1 MVLNLHVITGLLC
14 YSDNMQCLFYIWPLK
29 DWWRSSLGLRPST
42 VKSYKPWS
50 QWREKK
56 DCFPKTHS
64 IAIWKCIIS
73 AWRKRDLLHLFSAL
87 IACLLKQKNST
98 VRILNLSS
106 SGLTDEMF
114 SYVGDVLSVT
124 KSLSELYAANN
135 KLGTLSAQKL
145 QKSLEHNRYVTE
157 LDYYQLPYYVIRYNT
172 IPYYTWL
179 RYTRN

>member
-1 MVLNLHVITGLLC
+1 M
-14 YSDNMQCLFYIWPLK
+14 
-29 DWWRSSLGLRPST
+29 
-42 VKSYKPWS
+42 
-50 QWREKK
+50 
-56 DCFPKTHS
+56 
-64 IAIWKCIIS
+64 
-73 AWRKRDLLHLFSAL
+73 FSAL

-145 QKSLEHNRYVTE
+145 QKSLEHNRYVTVTVSFVMPSI
-157 LDYYQLPYYVIRYNT
+157 DR
-172 IPYYTWL
+172 IPKDS
-179 RYTRN
+179 

>member
-1 MVLNLHVITGLLC
+1 MAREKGLL
-14 YSDNMQCLFYIWPLK
+14 S
-29 DWWRSSLGLRPST
+29 
-42 VKSYKPWS
+42 
-50 QWREKK
+50 
-56 DCFPKTHS
+56 KTHS
-64 IAIWKCIIS
+64 SAIWKCIIS
-73 AWRKRDLLHLFSAL
+73 AWRKRDLLHVFSAL

-157 LDYYQLPYYVIRYNT
+157 LDYDQYCT
-172 IPYYTWL
+172 ILYHTILYHTTHDWDIHGIKFSEL
-179 RYTRN
+179 A